1 MTVVDLRAVSAPMPG
16 AVDRSLLVGPADD
29 SLPAHL
35 RRWGPLPPLPAE
47 GLLDELRAAGLRGR
61 GGGGFPTADK
71 LAIVRRASRGGRRPA
86 VVVANGIESE
96 PLSLK
101 DRTLL
106 ATNPHLVLDGVA
118 LAAQAAGADVAF
130 LCVGADGAAL
140 APLLHRAVAARPAD
154 EVPVEL
160 VVAPPRY
167 VASEESAL
175 VNWLTTGRPLPTLVP
190 PRPAERGVG
199 GRPTLVDN
207 VETLAT
213 LAVIARLGAERW
225 GAVGTPEEP
234 GSMLVTVGGAV
245 GRPGVQEVPFGTAIA
260 DVLDEAAAGRAAA
273 VLVGGYFGTWL
284 TEGAARRARLSC
296 QGLAAVGA
304 APGCGV
310 VAVLPPDAC
319 PVVEVAS
326 VASWLAGQSAG
337 QCGPCVHGLPAIAA
351 ALGAVVTGG
360 PVTDRAAADARRWAA
375 MVRGRGACRMPDGAV
390 GFVTSAL
397 DVFAD
402 HLELHAGGGCDPQ
415 RHGGRWLAVPRSGRR

>member
-1 MTVVDLRAVSAPMPG
+1 MTVVDLGSDSAPPTG
-16 AVDRSLLVGPADD
+16 SVDRSLLAAPADD
-29 SLPAHL
+29 SLSAHL
-35 RRWGPLPPLPAE
+35 RRWGPLTRLAGD
-47 GLLDELRAAGLRGR
+47 GLVDELRAAGLRGR

-118 LAAQAAGADVAF
+118 LAARSVGADLAF

-140 APLLHRAVAARPAD
+140 APLLRRAVAARPAD
-154 EVPVEL
+154 EVAVEL

-245 GRPGVQEVPFGTAIA
+245 GRPGVQEVPLGTAVA
-260 DVLDEAAAGRAAA
+260 DVLDQAAAGPAAG

-284 TEGAARRARLSC
+284 TEGAARRAHLSRR
-296 QGLAAVGA
+296 GLAGVGA
-304 APGCGV
+304 TPGCGV
-310 VAVLPPDAC
+310 VAVLPPEAC

-326 VASWLAGQSAG
+326 VASWLAAQSAG
-337 QCGPCVHGLPAIAA
+337 QCGACVHGLPAIAG

-360 PVTDRAAADARRWAA
+360 PVTDRAAADVRRWAA

-402 HLELHAGGGCDPQ
+402 HLELHAAGGCDAQ
-415 RHGGRWLAVPRSGRR
+415 RHGGGWLAVPRSAGR